1 METSNIPR
9 FFWISL
15 SFCMVVAT
23 LGVLGIAWQS
33 TSISIEVANTKI
45 NMSTALSDMRDIKNE
60 LELENE
66 KLLNEKKSLRDLLHD
81 LETAYQ
87 APNNEPEE
95 ILQSYFMTHQS
106 SSNVEE
112 HRQKRLE
119 TLDKQIKTLEKT
131 LKIQ

>member
-23 LGVLGIAWQS
+23 LGLLGIAWQS
-33 TSISIEVANTKI
+33 TSISIEVANTRI
-45 NMSTALSDMRDIKNE
+45 NLSTALSDMRDIKSE

-66 KLLNEKKSLRDLLHD
+66 KLLNEKESLRDLLHD
-81 LETAYQ
+81 LENTSKTS
-87 APNNEPEE
+87 NNKPEE

-106 SSNVEE
+106 SSNGNEY
-112 HRQKRLE
+112 RQKRLE